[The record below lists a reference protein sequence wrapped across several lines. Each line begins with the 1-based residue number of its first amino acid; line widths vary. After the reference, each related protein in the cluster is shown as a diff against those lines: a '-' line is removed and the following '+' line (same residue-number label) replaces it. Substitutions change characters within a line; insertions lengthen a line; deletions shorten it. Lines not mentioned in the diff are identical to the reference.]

1 VLGTFLGTFSV
12 PLPRDPDDEER
23 RHAEAEGHA
32 DHQGGVGQLEREPA
46 EGDLLADR
54 GQPVE
59 GAGDP
64 EDAELAPSEQR
75 GLEEGHGRSC
85 YPVPDAAVQHAC
97 PGAIRAKMTGARP
110 PIRRADRR
118 A

>member
-59 GAGDP
+59 AAREP
-64 EDAELAPSEQR
+64 EGAELSLPEQGR
-75 GLEEGHGRSC
+75 LEQGHGRTC
-85 YPVPDAAVQHAC
+85 YPAPDAGVQRPRPASGGHEPSSA
-97 PGAIRAKMTGARP
+97 PG
-110 PIRRADRR
+110 
-118 A
+118 